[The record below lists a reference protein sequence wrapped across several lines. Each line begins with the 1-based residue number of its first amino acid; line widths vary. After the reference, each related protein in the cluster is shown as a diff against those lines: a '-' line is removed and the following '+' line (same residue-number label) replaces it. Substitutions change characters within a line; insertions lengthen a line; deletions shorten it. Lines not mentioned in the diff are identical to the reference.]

1 MSSGPRRSSPR
12 CILYGHVS
20 GLATVTRWE
29 TIREFMSKVV
39 LCYIEG
45 IDGESIARVT
55 TVSDGGTFKRYGAR
69 RMTRITDVN
78 NLVCFA

>member
-1 MSSGPRRSSPR
+1 
-12 CILYGHVS
+12 
-20 GLATVTRWE
+20 
-29 TIREFMSKVV
+29 MSKVV